1 MRPLMASHDRV
12 KVAVLGASGYSGIE
26 AVRLLASHP
35 FVELSVLTSEH
46 YAGREV
52 AEVYRHLAGIDLPP
66 FEELRPDLLAG
77 RAEVVISCLPEHVGT
92 ATIAELVACGTK
104 VIDVSTDFRLKD
116 PGAYRQTYGI
126 DHPAPDLLQ
135 KAVYGLSEFNRREL
149 REAELVANP
158 GCYPTGALLGIL
170 PLIRRDLIDPSSIVI
185 DAKSGTTG
193 ARRQAA
199 VEQLFA
205 EVNENFRA
213 YKVGNHRH
221 TPEMEQEIGF
231 ALGREVAI
239 MFVPHLLPVTRGIL
253 TSIFM
258 RPRNGTTEQ
267 DVRATFETSFAKSHF
282 VRILKPGM
290 LPELKNVRATNF
302 CEIAFVLERRSQTL
316 CVLTAIDNLGKGAAG
331 QAVQNLNLMLGY
343 DEAAGLLAPAPV
355 P

>member
-1 MRPLMASHDRV
+1 MASHDRV

-26 AVRLLASHP
+26 AVRILASHP
-35 FVELSVLTSEH
+35 FVELSALTSEH

-52 AEVYRHLAGIDLPP
+52 ADVYRHLAGVDLPP
-66 FEELRPDLLAG
+66 FEELRPDLLKG
-77 RAEVVISCLPEHVGT
+77 RVDIVISCLPERVG
-92 ATIAELVACGTK
+92 APLLADLIVHGVK
-104 VIDVSTDFRLKD
+104 VIDVSADFRLKD
-116 PGAYRQTYGI
+116 PGAYRQTYGA
-126 DHPAPDLLQ
+126 DHPAPALLAE
-135 KAVYGLSEFNRREL
+135 AVYGLSEFHRREL
-149 REAELVANP
+149 REARIVANP
-158 GCYPTGALLGIL
+158 GCYPTGTLLGLL
-170 PLIRRDLIDPSSIVI
+170 PLIRRDLVDPATIVI

-193 ARRQAA
+193 ARRQAN

-221 TPEMEQEIGF
+221 TPEMEQEIGTT
-231 ALGREVAI
+231 LGREVAI

-258 RPRNGTTEQ
+258 RPRAGTTEQ
-267 DVRATFETSFAKSHF
+267 DVRAALEASFAKSRF
-282 VRILKPGM
+282 VRILKPGE

-302 CEIAFVLERRSQTL
+302 CEIAFVLERRTQTL
-316 CVLTAIDNLGKGAAG
+316 CVFTAIDNLGKGAAG

-343 DEAAGLLAPAPV
+343 DEAAGLLAAAPV

>member
-1 MRPLMASHDRV
+1 
-12 KVAVLGASGYSGIE
+12 VLGASGYSGIE
-26 AVRLLASHP
+26 TVRLLAGHP
-35 FVELSVLTSEH
+35 FVELGVLTSEH

-66 FEELRPDLLAG
+66 FEELRADLIDG
-77 RAEVVISCLPEHVGT
+77 RAEMVISCLPERVG
-92 ATIAELVACGTK
+92 APMIAELVPNGIK
-104 VIDVSTDFRLKD
+104 VIDVSADFRLKD
-116 PGAYRQTYGI
+116 ATAYRQTYGVE
-126 DHPAPDLLQ
+126 HPAPAML
-135 KAVYGLSEFNRREL
+135 KEAVYGLSEFHRREL
-149 REAELVANP
+149 REARLVANP

-170 PLIRRDLIDPSSIVI
+170 PLIRRDLVDPSSIVI

-221 TPEMEQEIGF
+221 TPEMEQEVGL
-231 ALGREVAI
+231 ALGREVPI

-253 TSIFM
+253 TSVFM
-258 RPRNGTTEQ
+258 RPRSGTTEQ
-267 DVRATFETSFAKSHF
+267 DVRAAFEASFAKARF
-282 VRILKPGM
+282 VRLLKAGET
-290 LPELKNVRATNF
+290 PELKNVRATNF

-316 CVLTAIDNLGKGAAG
+316 CVLSAIDNLGKGAAG
-331 QAVQNLNLMLGY
+331 QAIQNLNLMLGY
-343 DEAAGLLAPAPV
+343 DEAVGLLAPAPV